1 MTAPVKD
8 KATQKNKSG
17 NDRQNNKRPENNK
30 HGDSLFKRMTRHQLF
45 IPLAAL
51 LLLVL
56 FNLIADPSFFAI
68 SVKENSL
75 GNPVLSGNII
85 SVLDNASELV
95 ILAIGMTLVT
105 ASSGG
110 QDISVGAMM
119 AIAGSVILRMVCGGQ
134 VTADTMQ
141 MNLFLAVFIG
151 IAVTSV
157 FGAFNGVL
165 VAHFNIQP
173 MVATLIMYTAGRS
186 IAAWINNNQLPIIN
200 DLGFKYAGTFLPGIP
215 VPTPIF
221 ITVLVVVIFWLVLK
235 FTNLKLYT
243 QSVGINP
250 NSSRLNGINP
260 KTIKLLTYIIL
271 GVCVA
276 VAGFIRV
283 SRSGSINYS
292 RIAENIEMDAILAVA
307 LGGNALSGGK
317 FNIYGSVLGAY
328 VIQFLTTTLY
338 KYEVPSTALPAYKA
352 AVVILLVVLSAPIV
366 REKLSH
372 LFKGLLSRFAK
383 EVS

>member
-1 MTAPVKD
+1 MTTPVKNPE
-8 KATQKNKSG
+8 T
-17 NDRQNNKRPENNK
+17 RVKRPDEP
-30 HGDSLFKRMTRHQLF
+30 LFKRLTRQQLF
-45 IPLAAL
+45 IPVAAL
-51 LLLVL
+51 ALLVL
-56 FNLIADPSFFAI
+56 FNLIADPSFFAV

-85 SVLDNASELV
+85 SVLDNASEV

-110 QDISVGAMM
+110 QDISVGATM
-119 AIAGSVILRMVCGGQ
+119 AIAGSVILRLVCGGQ

-141 MNLFLAVFIG
+141 MNLVLAVIIG
-151 IAVTSV
+151 IAVTAL
-157 FGAFNGVL
+157 FGAFNGTL
-165 VAHFNIQP
+165 VAYFKIQP

-200 DLGFKYAGTFLPGIP
+200 DLTFKYAGTFLPGIP

-221 ITVLVVVIFWLVLK
+221 ITVLVILVFWLVLK
-235 FTNLKLYT
+235 FTTLGLYT
-243 QSVGINP
+243 QAVGINA
-250 NSSRLNGINP
+250 NSSRLNGLDP
-260 KTIKLLTYIIL
+260 KLIKLLTYVIL

-317 FNIYGSVLGAY
+317 FNIYGSILGAY

-352 AVVILLVVLSAPIV
+352 VVVILLVVLSAPVV
-366 REKLSH
+366 REKLSSM
-372 LFKGLLSRFAK
+372 KKAPAKAAK

>member
-8 KATQKNKSG
+8 QETKENGSQNKQS
-17 NDRQNNKRPENNK
+17 NNKRPEKNNS
-30 HGDSLFKRMTRHQLF
+30 GDSIFKRITRHQLF

-68 SVKENSL
+68 SIKENSL
-75 GNPVLSGNII
+75 GNPVLSGHII

-110 QDISVGAMM
+110 QDISVGATM

-134 VTADTMQ
+134 VTSDTMQ

-200 DLGFKYAGTFLPGIP
+200 DIGFKYAGTFLPGIP
-215 VPTPIF
+215 IPTPIF
-221 ITVLVVVIFWLVLK
+221 ITLLVIVIFWLVLK
-235 FTNLKLYT
+235 FSNLKLYT

-250 NSSRLNGINP
+250 SSSRLNGINP
-260 KTIKLLTYIIL
+260 KAIKLLTYIIL

-352 AVVILLVVLSAPIV
+352 VVVILLVVLSAPVV
-366 REKLSH
+366 REKLSR
-372 LFKGLLSRFAK
+372 LFKKLPSRSSK

>member
-1 MTAPVKD
+1 MTTPVKTPE
-8 KATQKNKSG
+8 TQV
-17 NDRQNNKRPENNK
+17 KRPDEP
-30 HGDSLFKRMTRHQLF
+30 LFKRLTRHQMF
-45 IPLAAL
+45 IPVAAL
-51 LLLVL
+51 VLLVL
-56 FNLIADPSFFAI
+56 FNLIADPSFFAV

-75 GNPVLSGNII
+75 GNPVLSGNIV

-110 QDISVGAMM
+110 QDISVGATM

-141 MNLFLAVFIG
+141 MNLILAVLIG
-151 IAVTSV
+151 IAVTAL
-157 FGAFNGVL
+157 FGAFNGAL
-165 VAHFNIQP
+165 VAYFKIQP
-173 MVATLIMYTAGRS
+173 MVATLIMFTAGRS
-186 IAAWINNNQLPIIN
+186 VAAWINNNQLPIIN
-200 DLGFKYAGTFLPGIP
+200 DLAFKYAGTFLPGIP

-221 ITVLVVVIFWLVLK
+221 ITAAVILAFWLVLK
-235 FTNLKLYT
+235 RTNLGLYT
-243 QSVGINP
+243 QAVGINA
-250 NSSRLNGINP
+250 NSSRLNGLDP
-260 KTIKLLTYIIL
+260 KMIKLLTYVIL

-317 FNIYGSVLGAY
+317 FNIYGSIVGAY

-352 AVVILLVVLSAPIV
+352 VVVILLVVLSAPV
-366 REKLSH
+366 VQEKLASVR
-372 LFKGLLSRFAK
+372 KAPAKAAK

>member
-1 MTAPVKD
+1 MTTPVKNPE
-8 KATQKNKSG
+8 TQV
-17 NDRQNNKRPENNK
+17 RRPDE
-30 HGDSLFKRMTRHQLF
+30 SLFKRLARQQLF
-45 IPLAAL
+45 IPVAAL
-51 LLLVL
+51 ALLVL
-56 FNLIADPSFFAI
+56 FNLIADASFFA
-68 SVKENSL
+68 VTMKENSL

-110 QDISVGAMM
+110 QDISVGAPM

-151 IAVTSV
+151 IVVTMC
-157 FGAFNGVL
+157 FGAFNGAL
-165 VAHFNIQP
+165 VAYFNIQP

-200 DLGFKYAGTFLPGIP
+200 DLAFKYAGTFLPGIP

-221 ITVLVVVIFWLVLK
+221 ITAIMIAVFWLVLK
-235 FTNLKLYT
+235 LTNLGLYT

-250 NSSRLNGINP
+250 SSSRLNGINP
-260 KTIKLLTYIIL
+260 QMVKLLTYVIL

-307 LGGNALSGGK
+307 LGGNALSGGR
-317 FNIYGSVLGAY
+317 FNIYGSILGAY

-352 AVVILLVVLSAPIV
+352 VVVILLVVLSAPVV
-366 REKLSH
+366 REKLANLKKAPAKS
-372 LFKGLLSRFAK
+372 AK
-383 EVS
+383 EVT

>member
-1 MTAPVKD
+1 MTTPVKEP
-8 KATQKNKSG
+8 KNTA
-17 NDRQNNKRPENNK
+17 KRPHESRLK
-30 HGDSLFKRMTRHQLF
+30 QLTRHQLF
-45 IPLAAL
+45 IPQAAL
-51 LLLVL
+51 ALLVL
-56 FNLIADPSFFAI
+56 YNLVADPSFFLVT
-68 SVKENSL
+68 VKENSL

-110 QDISVGAMM
+110 QDISVGAAM

-141 MNLFLAVFIG
+141 MSLLLAVLIG
-151 IAVTSV
+151 ILVSMV

-165 VAHFNIQP
+165 VAYFKIQP
-173 MVATLIMYTAGRS
+173 MVATLILYTAGRS

-200 DLGFKYAGTFLPGIP
+200 DLGFKYAGTFLPGVPI
-215 VPTPIF
+215 PTPIF
-221 ITVLVVVIFWLVLK
+221 ITALIIVLFWLALK
-235 FTNLKLYT
+235 RTNLGLYT
-243 QSVGINP
+243 QSVGINA
-250 NSSRLNGINP
+250 NSSRLNGLDP
-260 KTIKLLTYIIL
+260 KLIKLMTYVIL

-276 VAGFIRV
+276 IAGFIRV

-292 RIAENIEMDAILAVA
+292 RMAENIEMDAILAVA
-307 LGGNALSGGK
+307 LGGNALSGGR
-317 FNIYGSVLGAY
+317 FNIYGSILGAY

-352 AVVILLVVLSAPIV
+352 VVVILLVVLSAPV
-366 REKLSH
+366 VQEKLAGIRKAPAKTA
-372 LFKGLLSRFAK
+372 KG
-383 EVS
+383 VS

>member
-1 MTAPVKD
+1 MTTPVKNPE
-8 KATQKNKSG
+8 T
-17 NDRQNNKRPENNK
+17 RVKRPDE
-30 HGDSLFKRMTRHQLF
+30 SLFKRLTRQQLF
-45 IPLAAL
+45 IPVAAL
-51 LLLVL
+51 VLLVL
-56 FNLIADPSFFAI
+56 FNLIADYKFFE
-68 SVKENSL
+68 VTMKENSL

-110 QDISVGAMM
+110 QDISVGATI

-141 MNLFLAVFIG
+141 MNLVLAVLIG
-151 IAVTSV
+151 VVVSAL
-157 FGAFNGVL
+157 FGAFNGTL
-165 VAHFNIQP
+165 VAYFKIQP
-173 MVATLIMYTAGRS
+173 MVATLIMFTAGRS
-186 IAAWINNNQLPIIN
+186 IAAWINNNQLPIVN
-200 DLGFKYAGTFLPGIP
+200 DITFKYAGTFLPGIP

-221 ITVLVVVIFWLVLK
+221 ITALMILVFWLVLK
-235 FTNLKLYT
+235 FTNLGLYT
-243 QSVGINP
+243 QAVGINA
-250 NSSRLNGINP
+250 NSSRLNGLDP
-260 KTIKLLTYIIL
+260 KLIKLMTYVIL

-317 FNIYGSVLGAY
+317 FNIYGSILGAY

-338 KYEVPSTALPAYKA
+338 KYNVPSTALPAYKA
-352 AVVILLVVLSAPIV
+352 VVVILLVVLSAPVV
-366 REKLSH
+366 REKLANMKKA
-372 LFKGLLSRFAK
+372 LARAAKG
-383 EVS
+383 VS

>member
-8 KATQKNKSG
+8 RTTNENGSQNKQS
-17 NDRQNNKRPENNK
+17 NNKRPEKNNS
-30 HGDSLFKRMTRHQLF
+30 GDSLFKRITRHQLF

-56 FNLIADPSFFAI
+56 FNLIADPSFFSI
-68 SVKENSL
+68 SIRENSL

-110 QDISVGAMM
+110 QDISVGATM

-141 MNLFLAVFIG
+141 MNLFLALFIG

-200 DLGFKYAGTFLPGIP
+200 DIGFKYAGTFLPGIP

-221 ITVLVVVIFWLVLK
+221 ITLLVIVIFWLVLK

-250 NSSRLNGINP
+250 SSSRLNGINP

-352 AVVILLVVLSAPIV
+352 AVVILLVVLSAPVV
-366 REKLSH
+366 REKLSR
-372 LFKGLLSRFAK
+372 LFKKLPSRSSK

>member
-1 MTAPVKD
+1 MTAPVK
-8 KATQKNKSG
+8 TP
-17 NDRQNNKRPENNK
+17 NKRPGE
-30 HGDSLFKRMTRHQLF
+30 SLLRRFTRHQLF

-51 LLLVL
+51 ALLIL
-56 FNLIADPSFFAI
+56 FNLIADPSFFAV
-68 SVKENSL
+68 SMKENSL

-110 QDISVGAMM
+110 QDISVGAAM
-119 AIAGSVILRMVCGGQ
+119 AIAGSVILRLVCGGQ
-134 VTADTMQ
+134 AAADPLQTP
-141 MNLFLAVFIG
+141 LLLAVLAG
-151 IAVTSV
+151 ILVSMI
-157 FGAFNGVL
+157 FGAFNGAL
-165 VAHFNIQP
+165 VAYFKIQP
-173 MVATLIMYTAGRS
+173 MVATLILFTAGRS

-200 DLGFKYAGTFLPGIP
+200 DIVFKYAGTFLPGIP

-221 ITVLVVVIFWLVLK
+221 ITAFIVLLFWLTLK
-235 FTNLKLYT
+235 FTNLGLYT
-243 QSVGINP
+243 QAVGINAS
-250 NSSRLNGINP
+250 SSRLNGLDP
-260 KTIKLLTYIIL
+260 KLIKLLTYVIL

-317 FNIYGSVLGAY
+317 FNIYGSILGAY

-352 AVVILLVVLSAPIV
+352 VVVILLVVLSAPV
-366 REKLSH
+366 VQEKLSSVR
-372 LFKGLLSRFAK
+372 KSPAKAAK